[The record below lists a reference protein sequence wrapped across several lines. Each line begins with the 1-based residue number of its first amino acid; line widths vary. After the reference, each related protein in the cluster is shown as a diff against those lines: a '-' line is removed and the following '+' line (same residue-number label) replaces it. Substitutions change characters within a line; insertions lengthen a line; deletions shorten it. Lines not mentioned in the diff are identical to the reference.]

1 MLQPEASLSEVVQ
14 ADISLKDYRV
24 RNRYPP
30 FNRFDLSEAA
40 ELWRIDAGNR
50 DLHLIQEVLATRPLS
65 GVDLFVVRE
74 AQVEGRALRPN
85 PSLDQPWAR
94 TGLSKF
100 FGCPKNRDRRDIII
114 ILRRVDMRNSDSV
127 VPVAGNPFYIVTP
140 QYTRISAGVTVLHL
154 LCHYLNLAG
163 ENAFIVHYPPS
174 QKPVRW
180 LPHYASLQCQPEVPL
195 GMLTPLLTQDVIN
208 AYDELELNPIVI
220 YPEVFDNPLNASF
233 FGRYILNYPGKLNTQ
248 YEEKEA
254 FAFAYTQILAEH
266 CSTFLNKHGK
276 ISDVLFVPTI
286 DLSFWHLPDS
296 SSRREGI
303 CHYIGKLTGIH
314 NVSPEGISNNSIEIK
329 RDIKM
334 SRKDIRRIF
343 QTSEK
348 FYCYEDSALAIE
360 AALCGCETIFVQNK
374 IFSGIPLASKELGFE
389 DKCSTSSHTQ
399 VPYDALKYATTLEG
413 NLRKRIHVIPEVV
426 AEFAAKWRKMAI
438 SVPYKGTIS
447 YPFNPMMIFIDKGI
461 EVDVE
466 PAPVIESTTILE
478 TKKITRRAK
487 VKRKAKSAIKRLLT
501 RLKAY

>member
-1 MLQPEASLSEVVQ
+1 M
-14 ADISLKDYRV
+14 
-24 RNRYPP
+24 
-30 FNRFDLSEAA
+30 RF
-40 ELWRIDAGNR
+40 
-50 DLHLIQEVLATRPLS
+50 LS
-65 GVDLFVVRE
+65 GIDLLVVYE
-74 AQVEGRALRPN
+74 AQVVGGALHY
-85 PSLDQPWAR
+85 SLSLAQSWTR
-94 TGLSKF
+94 TEFGKF
-100 FGCPKNRDRRDIII
+100 FECPKNRDRRDIII
-114 ILRRVDMRNSDSV
+114 ILRRVDMRNSNSI

-140 QYTRISAGVTVLHL
+140 EYTRISAGVTVLHL

-163 ENAFIVHYPPS
+163 ENAYIVHYPPS

-195 GMLTPLLTQDVIN
+195 GMLTPLLSQDVIN

-220 YPEVFDNPLNASF
+220 YPEVFDNPLKASF
-233 FGRYILNYPGKLNTQ
+233 FGRYILNYPGRLNTQ
-248 YEEKEA
+248 YEEKED

-266 CSTFLNKHGK
+266 CSKFLSKHGK

-296 SSRREGI
+296 SSRREGS

-314 NVSPEGISNNSIEIK
+314 KFSPEGISNNSIEIR

-389 DKCSTSSHTQ
+389 DKCSTPSYSQ
-399 VPYDALKYATTLEG
+399 VPYDALKYATTLEDS
-413 NLRKRIHVIPEVV
+413 LRKRIHIIPEVV
-426 AEFAAKWRKMAI
+426 AEFAAKWRKMAGL
-438 SVPYKGTIS
+438 VPYKGTIS
-447 YPFNPMMIFIDKGI
+447 YPFKPMMIFIDKGI

-466 PAPVIESTTILE
+466 PAPIIESTTILE
-478 TKKITRRAK
+478 TRKLTRRAK
-487 VKRKAKSAIKRLLT
+487 VKRKAKSAIKRFLT